1 MPSSMLRT
9 NVAVVTGVIDG
20 CCVTTLTYQWQ
31 ADIQTLTDSGTWY
44 SIKAGMRG
52 EHDVI
57 RKILY

>member
-1 MPSSMLRT
+1 M
-9 NVAVVTGVIDG
+9 AVVTGVMDG
-20 CCVTTLTYQWQ
+20 GCVTTLTYQWQ